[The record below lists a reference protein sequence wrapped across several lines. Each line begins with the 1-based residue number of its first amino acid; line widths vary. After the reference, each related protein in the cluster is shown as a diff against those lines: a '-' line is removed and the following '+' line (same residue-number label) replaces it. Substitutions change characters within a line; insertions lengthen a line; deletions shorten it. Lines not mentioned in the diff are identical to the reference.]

1 MRSSRRLL
9 AVTCLTFASSLG
21 GALAV
26 GERPAM
32 ASEEDAKTLFAEG
45 RRLRAAGKCQ
55 EAISAF
61 RRALEIYPSGLGALR
76 NIAECEE
83 QLGMYASARRD
94 WWDLRRAVL
103 QTNEPKYDGWDKDAE
118 RSHGA
123 LEQKVP
129 KVVVKLEGE
138 DLARVKLVLDGKPL
152 DPRLLGVE
160 IERDLGAH
168 TVEAFFDNVAPIL
181 KKVTLAEGAREV
193 VTISIPKA
201 QPVAA
206 PAPVKDTGS
215 PALRTAG
222 FISLGVGGLGVIA
235 AGVALGV
242 RASALSSIESGCP
255 TYESTPCP
263 AGLRGDYDTGT
274 TASTLVNVFGGVA
287 IAGLGAGAALLVM
300 SGGSSGPSAPAKS
313 SRSSG
318 PSIAVGVTPLAGG
331 AFTSATVRFQ

>member
-1 MRSSRRLL
+1 
-9 AVTCLTFASSLG
+9 
-21 GALAV
+21 
-26 GERPAM
+26 M

-45 RRLRAAGKCQ
+45 RRLRAGGKCQ

-83 QLGMYASARRD
+83 QLGMFASARRD

-118 RSHGA
+118 RSHSA

-129 KVVVKLEGE
+129 KIVVKLEGE

-181 KKVTLAEGAREV
+181 KKVTLAEGARQV
-193 VTISIPKA
+193 VTISIPKP

-206 PAPVKDTGS
+206 PAPVKDTGR

-222 FISLGVGGLGVIA
+222 FISLGVGGLGLIA
-235 AGVALGV
+235 TGVALGV

-255 TYESTPCP
+255 SYETSPCP
-263 AGLRGDYDTGT
+263 AGLKGDYDTGA
-274 TASTLVNVFGGVA
+274 TASLLVNVFGGVA
-287 IAGLGAGAALLVM
+287 IAGLGAGAALLVL
-300 SGGSSGPSAPAKS
+300 SGGSSSPAGPSAQPRASSPAKT
-313 SRSSG
+313 SRPSG
-318 PSIAVGVTPLAGG
+318 PSIAIGVAPLAGG

>member
-1 MRSSRRLL
+1 
-9 AVTCLTFASSLG
+9 
-21 GALAV
+21 
-26 GERPAM
+26 M

-45 RRLRAAGKCQ
+45 RRLRSAGKCQ

-83 QLGMYASARRD
+83 QLGMFASARRD

-129 KVVVKLEGE
+129 KVVIKLEGE

-201 QPVAA
+201 QPVVAA
-206 PAPVKDTGS
+206 PAPVKDTGR

-222 FISLGVGGLGVIA
+222 FISLGIGGLGVIA

-242 RASALSSIESGCP
+242 RASALSSIEGGCP

-263 AGLRGDYDTGT
+263 AGLKGDYDTGT

-287 IAGLGAGAALLVM
+287 IAGLGAGAVLLVM
-300 SGGSSGPSAPAKS
+300 SSGAGGPSGASAPAKT

-318 PSIAVGVTPLAGG
+318 PSIAVGVAPLAGG